1 MSKQNCEIEA
11 RQYTCNDWLECKQT
25 FTIFSTFLLRWTLV
39 AYVYFQLIEI
49 QAYFVQNP
57 GNHDVSLFSSLI
69 S

>member
-1 MSKQNCEIEA
+1 MSKQNCEIED
-11 RQYTCNDWLECKQT
+11 RQYTCNASLECKQT
-25 FTIFSTFLLRWTLV
+25 FTIFPLFLLRWTLV